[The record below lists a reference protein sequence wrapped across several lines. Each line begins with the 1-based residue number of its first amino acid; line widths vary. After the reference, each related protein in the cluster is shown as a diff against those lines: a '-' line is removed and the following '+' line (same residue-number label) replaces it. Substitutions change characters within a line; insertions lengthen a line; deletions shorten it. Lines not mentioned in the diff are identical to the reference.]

1 MKAGIHSIQEFAAE
15 IARRAETKKDFIA
28 NTKSAEVVPT
38 DREVTRVK
46 DGKATVYNEPVP
58 VLHVGDM
65 KFGINKIGHAQIAE
79 ITRIPKPYYDKMLE
93 EDVGLLT
100 ENVNTWFT
108 KNATKQLW
116 RTQDGNLRALRSD
129 KFRTDMEY
137 EDIAASLLPVLLDLD
152 VDVMSCQ
159 VTDTRMYIK
168 CVDKKVTRELA
179 AIGGKFGD
187 GKHNIVRCL
196 SPAITISDSEVGY
209 GGANVLTGLYDSFC
223 TNLATFNERSVRKYH
238 VGARHE
244 LVGEAHY
251 TMLTDETKRKTQ
263 VATMAQLVDVTR
275 AAFDRVQFDAL
286 ANKVEGTQADKI
298 ESDDLVKVV
307 SMAAKT
313 FGLSE
318 VEGKTVLKELA
329 SGGDLSRFGL
339 YNAITAA
346 SAHVEDYDRASDLE
360 RIGAQVIEL
369 QANQWKQIATAA

>member
-28 NTKSAEVVPT
+28 NTKNAEVVAT
-38 DREVTRVK
+38 GQEV
-46 DGKATVYNEPVP
+46 A
-58 VLHVGDM
+58 LHVGDM
-65 KFGINKIGHAQIAE
+65 KFGINKIGHAQLAE
-79 ITRIPKPYYDKMLE
+79 VTRIPKPYYDKMLADE
-93 EDVGLLT
+93 PMLLAD
-100 ENVNTWFT
+100 NVNTWFT
-108 KNATKQLW
+108 RNATKQLF
-116 RTQDGNLRALRSD
+116 RTQDGKLRALRSD

-137 EDIAASLLPVLLDLD
+137 EDMAASLLPVLLDLN

-168 CVDKKVTRELA
+168 CVDKSVTRELA

-187 GKHNIVRCL
+187 GQHKIVRCL

-209 GGANVLTGLYDSFC
+209 GGANVLTGLYDGFC
-223 TNLATFNERSVRKYH
+223 SNLATFSERSVRKYH

-244 LVGEAHY
+244 LVSEAHY
-251 TMLTDETKRKTQ
+251 SMLTSDTKRKTQ
-263 VATMAQLVDVTR
+263 VASMAQLVDVTR
-275 AAFDRVQFDAL
+275 AAFDRIQFDAL
-286 ANKVEGTQADKI
+286 ADKVEGTQADRI

-307 SMAAKT
+307 EMAGKT
-313 FGLSE
+313 FGLNE
-318 VEGKTVLKELA
+318 AEGKSVLKQLA

-346 SAHVEDYDRASDLE
+346 SQTVEDYDRATDLE

-369 QANQWKQIATAA
+369 PANQWERIATAA

>member
-28 NTKSAEVVPT
+28 NTKNAEVV
-38 DREVTRVK
+38 
-46 DGKATVYNEPVP
+46 ATGEDIN
-58 VLHVGDM
+58 LHVGDM
-65 KFGINKIGHAQIAE
+65 KFGVNKIGHAQLAE
-79 ITRIPKPYYDKMLE
+79 VTRIPKPYYDKMLAE
-93 EDVGLLT
+93 EPRLLAD
-100 ENVNTWFT
+100 NVNTWFT
-108 KNATKQLW
+108 KNATKQLF
-116 RTQDGNLRALRSD
+116 RTQDGKLRALRSD

-137 EDIAASLLPVLLDLD
+137 EDMAASLLPVLLDID
-152 VDVMSCQ
+152 VEVMSCQ

-209 GGANVLTGLYDSFC
+209 GGANVLTGLYDGFC
-223 TNLATFNERSVRKYH
+223 SNLATFSERSVRKYH

-244 LVGEAHY
+244 LVSEAHY
-251 TMLTDETKRKTQ
+251 TMLTDDTKRKTQ
-263 VATMAQLVDVTR
+263 VASMAQLVDVTR
-275 AAFDRVQFDAL
+275 AAFDRVQFEAL
-286 ANKVEGTQADKI
+286 AAKVEGTQADRI

-307 SMAAKT
+307 EMAGKH
-313 FGLSE
+313 FGLNE
-318 VEGKTVLKELA
+318 AEGKSVLKQLA

-346 SAHVEDYDRASDLE
+346 SQTVEDYDRATDLE

-369 QANQWKQIATAA
+369 PANQWERIATAA